1 MVHSFSF
8 TYKNNPMYFLW
19 DIEGGS
25 LHIIDKTA
33 FLVCKHK
40 YEYEDM
46 SNEDKLE
53 YAKIDAKDIEEIEQE
68 LDDLVKN
75 GLLEKKEERVSI
87 NRTGEIKALCL
98 HICHDCNLGCKYC
111 FAHEG
116 TYNTEKD
123 YMSFEVGK
131 KAIDFLIEH
140 SGNRKNLEAD
150 FFGGEPLMNLDV
162 VKQIVEY
169 AKAECKK
176 AGKVIN
182 FTMTTNCVLLDK
194 DTIDYLNKEMFNIVL
209 SIDGRPEVHNRLRL
223 SHNGKPTQS
232 IVLEKAKEM
241 RAVRGD
247 KSYYVRGTFTSH
259 NLDFASD
266 VLYLNDQGFD
276 QISVEPVVADES
288 CDYAIREEHLEKIL
302 AEYDKLAEAYIDR
315 RANGKWFNF
324 FHFMIDLKSGPCVTK
339 RLTGCGAGRE
349 YVAVSPVGDIYPC
362 HQFVGGSKEYYMGNV
377 LTGEFNR
384 DIQKKFADVVVY
396 NKEGCSDCFAKYYC
410 SGGCCAN
417 SLNYAGSLLKPYKMS
432 CAMMKKRFELSLA
445 IYAIENLTENNFN

>member
-8 TYKNNPMYFLW
+8 TYKNNPRYFLY
-19 DIEGGS
+19 DIDGGS

-40 YEYEDM
+40 YELADMTAEELADYELV
-46 SNEDKLE
+46 SAEDK
-53 YAKIDAKDIEEIEQE
+53 AEIEAELQE
-68 LDDLVKN
+68 LVDKD
-75 GLLEKKEERVSI
+75 LLEKQEQRYQI
-87 NRTGEIKALCL
+87 NRNGEIKALCL

-131 KAIDFLIEH
+131 AAIDFLISH
-140 SGNRKNLEAD
+140 SGNRHNLEAD

-194 DTIDYLNKEMFNIVL
+194 DTIDWLNKEMFNIVL
-209 SIDGRPEVHNRLRL
+209 SIDGRPEVHNRMRRT
-223 SHNGKPTQS
+223 HNDKDTQAL
-232 IVLEKAKEM
+232 VLKNAKAM

-247 KSYYVRGTFTSH
+247 KSYYARGTFTAN
-259 NLDFASD
+259 NLDFAND

-276 QISVEPVVADES
+276 QISMEPVVADEN
-288 CDYAIREEHLEKIL
+288 CDYAIREEHIPQIL
-302 AEYDKLAEAYIDR
+302 AEYDRLAEAYLDR

-324 FHFMIDLKSGPCVTK
+324 FHFMIDLKNGPCVTK

-362 HQFVGGSKEYYMGNV
+362 HQFVGGSEEYYMGNV

-384 DIQKKFADVVVY
+384 EIQSKFADIVVY
-396 NKEGCSDCFAKYYC
+396 DKEGCKDCFAKYYC
-410 SGGCCAN
+410 SGGCSAN
-417 SLNYAGSLLKPYKMS
+417 SLNYAGSLLKPYKIS
-432 CAMMKKRFELSLA
+432 CEMMRKRYELSLA
-445 IYAIENLTENNFN
+445 IYAIENLQEEE

>member
-8 TYKNNPMYFLW
+8 TYKNNPTYFLW

-25 LHIIDKTA
+25 LHVIDRTA
-33 FLVCKHK
+33 FLVCKQK
-40 YEYEDM
+40 YEPQDLSESDRQEYL
-46 SNEDKLE
+46 SLNESDVKE
-53 YAKIDAKDIEEIEQE
+53 IEEE
-68 LDDLVKN
+68 LDALVQE
-75 GLLEKKEERVSI
+75 GLLAVKEQKYEV
-87 NRTGEIKALCL
+87 NRNGEIKALCL

-131 KAIDFLIEH
+131 AAIDFLIEK

-162 VKQIVEY
+162 VKQIVSY
-169 AKAECKK
+169 AKEATKK

-194 DTIDYLNKEMFNIVL
+194 ETIDYLNEEMFNIVL
-209 SIDGRPEVHNRLRL
+209 SIDGRPEVHNNMRL
-223 SHNGKPTQS
+223 SHNGKPTQEL
-232 IVLEKAKEM
+232 VLKKAKEM
-241 RAVRGD
+241 RAVRGN
-247 KSYYVRGTFTSH
+247 KSYYVRGTFTAN

-276 QISVEPVVADES
+276 QISVEPVVADENEP
-288 CDYAIREEHLEKIL
+288 YAIREEHLPKIL
-302 AEYDKLAEAYIDR
+302 KEYDRLAEAYLDR
-315 RANGKWFNF
+315 RKNGKWFNF
-324 FHFMIDLKSGPCVTK
+324 FHFMIDLEHGPCVTK

-349 YVAVSPVGDIYPC
+349 YVAVSPTGDIYPC
-362 HQFVGGSKEYYMGNV
+362 HQFVGGSDEYYMGNV

-384 DIQKKFADVVVY
+384 DIQSKFADVVVY
-396 NKEGCSDCFAKYYC
+396 NKEGCSNCFAKYYC

-417 SLNYAGSLLKPYKMS
+417 SLNYAGGLLKPYKLS
-432 CAMMKKRFELSLA
+432 CEMMKKRFELSLA
-445 IYAIENLTENNFN
+445 IYALENLIEE

>member
-1 MVHSFSF
+1 MVHSFVF

-25 LHIIDKTA
+25 LHIIDRTA
-33 FLVCKHK
+33 FLVCKQK
-40 YEYEDM
+40 YESCDM
-46 SNEDKLE
+46 SESDKQEFSKLDPE
-53 YAKIDAKDIEEIEQE
+53 VTAEIEAE
-68 LDDLVKN
+68 LTELVDK
-75 GLLEKKEERVSI
+75 GLLEKQSERYEV
-87 NRTGEIKALCL
+87 NRSGEIKALCL

-111 FAHEG
+111 FANEG

-123 YMSFEVGK
+123 YMSSEVGK
-131 KAIDFLIEH
+131 AAIDFLISK

-162 VKQIVEY
+162 VKQIVDY
-169 AKAECKK
+169 AKTECKK
-176 AGKVIN
+176 AGKSIS
-182 FTMTTNCVLLDK
+182 FTMTTNCVLLDEP
-194 DTIDYLNKEMFNIVL
+194 TIEYLNEEMFNIVL
-209 SIDGRPEVHNRLRL
+209 SIDGRPDVHNRMRQT
-223 SHNGKPTQS
+223 HNHKPTQEL
-232 IVLEKAKEM
+232 VLEKAKKM

-247 KSYYVRGTFTSH
+247 KSYYVRGTFTAF
-259 NLDFASD
+259 NTDFASD

-276 QISVEPVVADES
+276 QISVEPVVADET
-288 CDYAIREEHLEKIL
+288 CEYALTEKHLDKIL
-302 AEYDKLAEAYIDR
+302 SEYDKLAQAYIER
-315 RANGKWFNF
+315 RKNGKWFNF
-324 FHFMIDLKSGPCVTK
+324 FHFMLDLEHGPCVTK

-362 HQFVGGSKEYYMGNV
+362 HQFVGGSKDYYMGNV
-377 LTGEFNR
+377 LTGEFNC

-445 IYAIENLTENNFN
+445 IYAVENLTDDK

>member
-8 TYKNNPMYFLW
+8 TYKNNPRYFLY

-40 YEYEDM
+40 YELADM
-46 SNEDKLE
+46 SEQDLRDYSLIDKQ
-53 YAKIDAKDIEEIEQE
+53 DIEEIEAELQE
-68 LDDLVKN
+68 LVDKD
-75 GLLEKKEERVSI
+75 LLEKQEQRYSI
-87 NRTGEIKALCL
+87 NRNGEIKALCL

-123 YMSFEVGK
+123 YMSFKVGK
-131 KAIDFLIEH
+131 AAIDFLISH
-140 SGNRKNLEAD
+140 SGNRHNLEVD

-169 AKAECKK
+169 SKEAVKK
-176 AGKVIN
+176 AGKEIN

-194 DTIDYLNKEMFNIVL
+194 ETIDWLNKEMFNIVL
-209 SIDGRPEVHNRLRL
+209 SIDGRPEVHNRMRRT
-223 SHNGKPTQS
+223 HNDKDTQA
-232 IVLEKAKEM
+232 IVLEKAKQM

-247 KSYYVRGTFTSH
+247 RSYYARGTFTAH
-259 NLDFASD
+259 NLDFAND

-276 QISVEPVVADES
+276 QISMEPVVADEN
-288 CDYAIREEHLEKIL
+288 CDYAIREEHIPTIL
-302 AEYDKLAEAYIDR
+302 KEYDRLAEAYLDR

-324 FHFMIDLKSGPCVTK
+324 FHFMIDLKHGPCVTK

-349 YVAVSPVGDIYPC
+349 YVAVTPVGDIYPC
-362 HQFVGGSKEYYMGNV
+362 HQFVGGSEDYLMGNV

-384 DIQKKFADVVVY
+384 DIQSKFADIVVY
-396 NKEGCSDCFAKYYC
+396 DKEGCKDCFAKYYC
-410 SGGCCAN
+410 SGGCSAN
-417 SLNYAGSLLKPYKMS
+417 SLNYAGSLLKPYKIS
-432 CAMMKKRFELSLA
+432 CEMMRKRYELSLA
-445 IYAIENLTENNFN
+445 IYAIEHLEEIE

>member
-1 MVHSFSF
+1 MVHPFSF
-8 TYKNNPMYFLW
+8 TYKNNPRYFLY

-25 LHIIDKTA
+25 LHIIDETA

-40 YEYEDM
+40 YELDDMKPEDIEKYNKV
-46 SNEDKLE
+46 SNEDK
-53 YAKIDAKDIEEIEQE
+53 AEIEAELQE
-68 LDDLVKN
+68 LVDKD
-75 GLLEKKEERVSI
+75 LLEKKEERFGI
-87 NRTGEIKALCL
+87 NRNGEIKALCL

-131 KAIDFLIEH
+131 AAIDFLISH
-140 SGNRKNLEAD
+140 SGNRHNLEAD
-150 FFGGEPLMNLDV
+150 FFGGEPLMNLGV

-194 DTIDYLNKEMFNIVL
+194 ETIDWLYKEMFNIVL
-209 SIDGRPEVHNRLRL
+209 SIDGRPEVHNRMRRT
-223 SHNGKPTQS
+223 HNDKDTQAL
-232 IVLEKAKEM
+232 ILKNAKAM

-247 KSYYVRGTFTSH
+247 KSYYVRGTFTAH
-259 NLDFASD
+259 NLDFAND

-276 QISVEPVVADES
+276 QISMEPVVADES
-288 CDYAIREEHLEKIL
+288 CDYAIKEEHIPQIL
-302 AEYDKLAEAYIDR
+302 KEYDRLAEAYLDR

-324 FHFMIDLKSGPCVTK
+324 FHFMIDLKHGPCINK

-362 HQFVGGSKEYYMGNV
+362 HQFVGGSTEYYMGNV

-384 DIQKKFADVVVY
+384 DIQKKFSDIVVY
-396 NKEGCSDCFAKYYC
+396 DKEGCKDCFAKYYC
-410 SGGCCAN
+410 SGGCSAN
-417 SLNYAGSLLKPYKMS
+417 SLNYAGSLLKPYKLS
-432 CAMMKKRFELSLA
+432 CEMMRKRYELSLA
-445 IYAIENLTENNFN
+445 IYAIENLQEEE

>member
-8 TYKNNPMYFLW
+8 TYKNNPRYFLY

-40 YEYEDM
+40 YELADMTAEELADYELV
-46 SNEDKLE
+46 SAEDK
-53 YAKIDAKDIEEIEQE
+53 AEIEAELQE
-68 LDDLVKN
+68 LVDKD
-75 GLLEKKEERVSI
+75 LLEKQEQRYQI
-87 NRTGEIKALCL
+87 NRNGEIKALCL

-131 KAIDFLIEH
+131 AAIDFLISH
-140 SGNRKNLEAD
+140 SGNRHNLEAD

-194 DTIDYLNKEMFNIVL
+194 DTIDWLNKEMFNIVL
-209 SIDGRPEVHNRLRL
+209 SIDGRPEVHNRMRRT
-223 SHNGKPTQS
+223 HNDKDTQAL
-232 IVLEKAKEM
+232 VLKNAKAM

-247 KSYYVRGTFTSH
+247 KSYYARGTFTAN
-259 NLDFASD
+259 NLDFAND

-276 QISVEPVVADES
+276 QISMEPVVADEN
-288 CDYAIREEHLEKIL
+288 CDYAIREEHIPQIL
-302 AEYDKLAEAYIDR
+302 AEYDRLAEAYLDR

-324 FHFMIDLKSGPCVTK
+324 FHFMIDLKNGPCVTK

-362 HQFVGGSKEYYMGNV
+362 HQFVGGSEEYYMGNV

-384 DIQKKFADVVVY
+384 EIQSKFADIVVY
-396 NKEGCSDCFAKYYC
+396 DKEGCKDCFAKYYC
-410 SGGCCAN
+410 SGGCSAN
-417 SLNYAGSLLKPYKMS
+417 SLNYAGSLLKPYKIS
-432 CAMMKKRFELSLA
+432 CEMMRKRYELSLA
-445 IYAIENLTENNFN
+445 IYAIENLQEEE

>member
-1 MVHSFSF
+1 MVHTFSF
-8 TYKNNPMYFLW
+8 TYKNNPMYFLY

-40 YEYEDM
+40 YEIADMTEQDLADYELV
-46 SNEDKLE
+46 SLEDK
-53 YAKIDAKDIEEIEQE
+53 KEIEAE
-68 LDDLVKN
+68 LQQLVDKD
-75 GLLEKKEERVSI
+75 LLEKQEQRYCI
-87 NRTGEIKALCL
+87 NRNGEIKALCL

-131 KAIDFLIEH
+131 AAIDFLISH
-140 SGNRKNLEAD
+140 SGNRHNLEAD

-194 DTIDYLNKEMFNIVL
+194 DTIDWLNKEMFNIVL
-209 SIDGRPEVHNRLRL
+209 SIDGRPEVHNRMRRT
-223 SHNGKPTQS
+223 HNDKDTQAL
-232 IVLEKAKEM
+232 VLKNAKAM

-247 KSYYVRGTFTSH
+247 KSYYVRGTFTAN
-259 NLDFASD
+259 NLDFAED

-276 QISVEPVVADES
+276 QISMEPVVADEK
-288 CDYAIREEHLEKIL
+288 CDYAIREEHLPKIL
-302 AEYDKLAEAYIDR
+302 AEYDKLAEAYLDR

-324 FHFMIDLKSGPCVTK
+324 FHFMIDLKNGPCVTK

-362 HQFVGGSKEYYMGNV
+362 HQFVGGSEEYYMGNV

-384 DIQKKFADVVVY
+384 DIQSKFADIVVY
-396 NKEGCSDCFAKYYC
+396 DKEGCKDCFAKYYC

-417 SLNYAGSLLKPYKMS
+417 SLNYAGSLLKPYKIS
-432 CAMMKKRFELSLA
+432 CEMMRKRYELSLA
-445 IYAIENLTENNFN
+445 IYAIEHLQDEE